1 MLNKNVS
8 MTKKTKIYLDTSVIS
23 CLQVPETPERMA
35 DTLHLWEELKANMYD
50 VYISDITID
59 EINDC
64 PEPKRSFMLDEL
76 KKISLTVIE
85 AETKV
90 DDLAQEFIRMGI
102 LKEKSIDDCRHIAT
116 ALLAKCDIIV
126 SWNFKHIVNDKT
138 IEGVKIIS
146 RTKGFDGIK
155 IYCPSILTGG
165 NDENQTNS
173 QQKFYD

>member
-1 MLNKNVS
+1 MSLLQKV
-8 MTKKTKIYLDTSVIS
+8 MTKKVKIYLDTSVIS

-35 DTLHLWEELKANMYD
+35 DTLRLWEDLKGSIYD
-50 VYISDITID
+50 IYISDIIID

-76 KKISLTVIE
+76 KKIPLTVIE

-90 DDLAQEFIRMGI
+90 EGLAQEFVRLGI

-116 ALLAKCDIIV
+116 ALLAKCDVIV

-138 IEGVKIIS
+138 I
-146 RTKGFDGIK
+146 D
-155 IYCPSILTGG
+155 
-165 NDENQTNS
+165 
-173 QQKFYD
+173 